1 MPTTCEIDFENNPEK
16 VLYAGQI
23 LSGTIKLTLTSE
35 KRVRGVYIL
44 ITGKGYCHW
53 TKGSGKNRHDYTGRE
68 YYLDEKTYLYGD
80 ENGKFTKLFT
90 QLENLERDKKE
101 HIVLCLFR

>member
-1 MPTTCEIDFENNPEK
+1 MPTTCDIDFENNPEK
-16 VLYAGQI
+16 VLYAGQL

-35 KRVRGVYIL
+35 KRVRGVYVQ

-53 TKGSGKNRHDYTGRE
+53 TKGSGKNRSEYTGRE

-80 ENGKFTKLFT
+80 ENGNFVAFIYQSK
-90 QLENLERDKKE
+90 N
-101 HIVLCLFR
+101 